1 MYQEDFD
8 YQIDEEVRF
17 INENITY
24 DWAMQE
30 EVLFNVNKILKTQC
44 SRAERLAIANDV
56 IQNES
61 DE

>member
-8 YQIDEEVRF
+8 YQIHEEVKF

-30 EVLFNVNKILKTQC
+30 EVLFNVNKILQ
-44 SRAERLAIANDV
+44 
-56 IQNES
+56 S
-61 DE
+61 DKELV